1 MLHLH
6 SDDNLCLTRGRG
18 SKFGRCHPERDAA
31 RVEDLHF
38 SGQSL
43 SYGGCLDL
51 CDPLHQHQESLLRD
65 CASFFSLAHF
75 ALYTCLIQCSL
86 LSSSP

>member
-31 RVEDLHF
+31 KVEDLHF
-38 SGQSL
+38 QGSL
-43 SYGGCLDL
+43 SAMEAAWTCVIH
-51 CDPLHQHQESLLRD
+51 CTNTKSLSLGIVLL
-65 CASFFSLAHF
+65 FFL
-75 ALYTCLIQCSL
+75 
-86 LSSSP
+86 